1 MGGPRR
7 DGWSE
12 AMFCFAS
19 DPILWEG
26 FPDDPC
32 PPATIPPASLSP
44 VAHCPELQNLLY
56 KFYLPLLE
64 GLGARSAHG

>member
-1 MGGPRR
+1 MGGLR
-7 DGWSE
+7 
-12 AMFCFAS
+12 
-19 DPILWEG
+19 
-26 FPDDPC
+26 PC
-32 PPATIPPASLSP
+32 SALPLTPSSGKVSQMTPAPQQRSPPASLSP